1 MAKLTAHAKLQGKPN
16 LPARKTAPAK
26 WGGGAMLVPHP
37 QDLLELMESIPE
49 GKVISATTL
58 RACLAKTYGTEI
70 TCPMVTG
77 IFMNVVAQAAEEDRA
92 AGVAQITPYWRTLK
106 ANFELN
112 PRYPGG
118 LEAHQALLEGEG
130 HRVITK
136 GKRRFIANASD
147 LREPKLTLKT
157 KKPLQIDEVAP

>member
-1 MAKLTAHAKLQGKPN
+1 
-16 LPARKTAPAK
+16 
-26 WGGGAMLVPHP
+26 
-37 QDLLELMESIPE
+37 
-49 GKVISATTL
+49 
-58 RACLAKTYGTEI
+58 
-70 TCPMVTG
+70 MVTG

-92 AGVAQITPYWRTLK
+92 AGAVQITPYWRTLR

-112 PRYPGG
+112 PKYLAASTPAGL
-118 LEAHQALLEGEG
+118 LEAEG

-157 KKPLQIDEVAP
+157 KNHYKLTKLRRNRVARRALSD

>member
-1 MAKLTAHAKLQGKPN
+1 
-16 LPARKTAPAK
+16 
-26 WGGGAMLVPHP
+26 MLVPHP
-37 QDLLELMESIPE
+37 QDLLELMASIPKA
-49 GKVISATTL
+49 KVISATTL
-58 RACLAKTYGTEI
+58 RACLAKNYGAKI
-70 TCPMVTG
+70 TCPMVPR

-92 AGVAQITPYWRTLK
+92 AGAAQITPYWRTLR

-112 PRYPGG
+112 PKYPGG
-118 LEAHQALLEGEG
+118 LEGHQALLEAEG